1 MRFGEKIRIA
11 LELCSALIKDNSVEV
26 NRRRIDAFSRLNVAD
41 VFGSK
46 IELCEVERF
55 VRAFIDIRQVAVAN
69 GEPVDLKRIS
79 RFQRVLPAFVLDRRW
94 VLGFLDELP
103 KVKMDF
109 GIGDLKIA
117 DQSSKKERFPVH
129 ASMQTGY
136 VGDGWIRV
144 RRLINPQLLQ
154 IKGKPNRV
162 KIKFLQPDRVTL
174 EPSIHIPLDLA
185 PQGL

>member
-69 GEPVDLKRIS
+69 GEPVDLERIS

-94 VLGFLDELP
+94 VFGFLDELS
-103 KVKMDF
+103 KVKIDF
-109 GIGDLKIA
+109 GIVDLKIA
-117 DQSSKKERFPVH
+117 NQSSKKERFPVN
-129 ASMQTGY
+129 AGMQIRY
-136 VGDGWIRV
+136 VGDGWIGV
-144 RRLINPQLLQ
+144 RRLINPQFFQ
-154 IKGKPNRV
+154 VKGKPNRV
-162 KIKFLQPDRVTL
+162 EIKFFEADGVSL
-174 EPSIHIPLDLA
+174 EPSV
-185 PQGL
+185 